1 MKLAFL
7 QYGDFAND
15 HQRLTSGGA
24 ETYRDQRASVEY
36 IADLADRFD
45 VSVVSI
51 GKTSEALL
59 KDNLRSVGITNA
71 EAYNGRAVELLS
83 NIRPDMLICRTPHLE
98 ALKWAA
104 RTGTST
110 LPNFADIFRGG
121 GLKGWAKNW
130 RFRRLMSAPVFP
142 CVSNHSLNASRS
154 LVDVGGLP
162 ADKVI
167 PWDWSRL
174 SIRKTARPAAADP
187 FAPTFFFAGGLEES
201 KGVGDCLDAIAKLH
215 GSGSSA
221 TMAFAG
227 PGDLDIWRAR
237 AEALGLGQA
246 ITFLGRLP
254 HDDVRQRMEAADG
267 VIVPSRHS
275 YGEGLPNTIYE
286 ALAAC
291 TPLIISDHPAFEGR
305 LQPEE
310 TCLMFRAGDSDD
322 LAAAMRRIAN
332 DPVLAARLTASAPVA
347 HDSLYIGMEWTA
359 LMDAY
364 LSDPQNQTG
373 WVQQNSMTA
382 LGL

>member
-1 MKLAFL
+1 VKLAFL

-167 PWDWSRL
+167 P
-174 SIRKTARPAAADP
+174 
-187 FAPTFFFAGGLEES
+187 
-201 KGVGDCLDAIAKLH
+201 
-215 GSGSSA
+215 
-221 TMAFAG
+221 
-227 PGDLDIWRAR
+227 
-237 AEALGLGQA
+237 
-246 ITFLGRLP
+246 
-254 HDDVRQRMEAADG
+254 
-267 VIVPSRHS
+267 
-275 YGEGLPNTIYE
+275 
-286 ALAAC
+286 
-291 TPLIISDHPAFEGR
+291 
-305 LQPEE
+305 
-310 TCLMFRAGDSDD
+310 
-322 LAAAMRRIAN
+322 
-332 DPVLAARLTASAPVA
+332 
-347 HDSLYIGMEWTA
+347 
-359 LMDAY
+359 
-364 LSDPQNQTG
+364 
-373 WVQQNSMTA
+373 
-382 LGL
+382 